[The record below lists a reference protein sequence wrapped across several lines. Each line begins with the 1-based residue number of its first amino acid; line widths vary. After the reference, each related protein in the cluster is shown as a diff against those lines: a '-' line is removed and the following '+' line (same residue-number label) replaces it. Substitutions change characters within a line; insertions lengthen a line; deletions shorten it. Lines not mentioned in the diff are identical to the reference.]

1 MLDFPMCISYVF
13 LQPIC
18 MPGNTVLFINNGI
31 VIIARSYSGSLAV
44 FIVQFLVAVSS
55 VLVDGTD
62 IITIIATVSQ

>member
-1 MLDFPMCISYVF
+1 MCFSNQFVCRAT
-13 LQPIC
+13 L
-18 MPGNTVLFINNGI
+18 VVFINNGI

-62 IITIIATVSQ
+62 IITVIVSQ